1 MSYFFKKGFIF
12 FVILILL
19 GACATMSNFFADDKP
34 DVDIE
39 DFDIV
44 GIDYNG
50 ITIKYNLNIENP
62 YSVKIVAEKINS
74 RLITG
79 FMTDEQQLYKASEN
93 KKIIVPA
100 GDDVSTSFQIKIKYS
115 DMMDKIKNY
124 SEKEFISCDFE
135 NDVIIAIPKTDIPDA
150 PTTYKASCSSF
161 EKLPAIKPVLNV
173 KNFTFRA
180 PSKDE
185 IIKSIK
191 NSGKMIDILAMM
203 RAANALLN
211 NNYEE
216 AFKAI
221 SPEDLDIKFDIS
233 FELEFKNLTKAQ
245 IELENFNY
253 IFNLNGDKL
262 IEGVTTDVKVTDN
275 ISLLTI
281 KNQISSKN
289 LTKSIIKALKSK
301 KGDYQLTGT
310 MSVQLPIIVKFEP
323 VQMNIEEKGSIKI
336 K

>member
-1 MSYFFKKGFIF
+1 MNCFFKKGFMF
-12 FVILILL
+12 FIILILL

-62 YSVKIVAEKINS
+62 YSAKIAVKKISS

-79 FMTDEQQLYKASEN
+79 KQQLYKASEN
-93 KKIIVPA
+93 KKIIIPA
-100 GDDVSTSFQIKIKYS
+100 DDEVSTPFQIKIKYS

-124 SEKEFISCDFE
+124 SEKEFISCDIE
-135 NDVIIAIPKTDIPDA
+135 SEVVIAIPKTDIPDA
-150 PTTYKASCSSF
+150 PPTYKASCSSF

-173 KNFTFRA
+173 RNFIFRA

-203 RAANALLN
+203 RVVSALLN

-221 SPEDLDIKFDIS
+221 SPNDLDIKFDIS
-233 FELEFKNLTKAQ
+233 FVLEFKNLTKAQ
-245 IELENFNY
+245 IKLENFNY

-262 IEGVTTDVKVTDN
+262 IEGITTDVKVTN
-275 ISLLTI
+275 NTSLLTV

-301 KGDYQLTGT
+301 KGNYQLTGT
-310 MSVQLPIIVKFEP
+310 MSIKLPMIVKFEP
-323 VQMNIEEKGSIKI
+323 VQMSIEEKGIIKI